1 MGIILCYQKHIKIY
15 YGYTQA
21 TITNHNILQVDFK
34 HLTSFEV
41 LVVLSK
47 FEDKLTLVFMVILV
61 RHGQS
66 LSTSATPA

>member
-34 HLTSFEV
+34 DLTSFEV
-41 LVVLSK
+41 SVLLSK
-47 FEDKLTLVFMVILV
+47 LNE
-61 RHGQS
+61 
-66 LSTSATPA
+66 P